1 MILLDTNVL
10 SEIMRPEPAPL
21 VLSWLDTQDGESLW
35 VSAVTQAEIGL
46 GIALLPEGR
55 RRQAL
60 AQAAAQMFEEDFAGR
75 CLAFDQEAA
84 RRYSPLVLERRLA
97 GRPISSQDAM
107 IAAIALA
114 KGMVLATRN
123 VKDFAGISEL
133 EILDPW
139 RSRD

>member
-10 SEIMRPEPAPL
+10 SEIMRPEPAAA
-21 VLSWLDTQDGESLW
+21 VLAWMDAQGSDALW

-60 AQAAAQMFEEDFAGR
+60 ADAAARMFEEDFSGR

-84 RRYSPLVLERRLA
+84 VRYTHLVLERRLA
-97 GRPISSQDAM
+97 GRPISFQDAM

-114 KGMVLATRN
+114 NDMVLATRN
-123 VKDFAGISEL
+123 IKDFSGISGL
-133 EILDPW
+133 EVLNPW
-139 RSRD
+139 LAAP